1 MRNLFHYAL
10 KNMMV
15 RSSYLILLALALIS
29 CSADKG
35 ECPFCYVKMPHDAR
49 VTVLVEG
56 ESTPKMACSIT
67 CVLNYHRTTGKE
79 IKFLRVSDFYSGKF
93 LNPQKAFY
101 VIGSDVNPFDEYL
114 HSHLV
119 SESRTPFYLDW
130 SRYTPTVLAFA
141 SREDAE
147 KFQRDHG
154 GRVATSSIL
163 HLDN

>member
-1 MRNLFHYAL
+1 MI
-10 KNMMV
+10 V

-35 ECPFCYVKMPHDAR
+35 ECPFCYVKMSHDAR
-49 VTVLVEG
+49 VMILVEG

-67 CVLNYHRTTGKE
+67 CVLNYNRTTGKE
-79 IKFLRVSDFYSGKF
+79 IKFLRVSDFNSGNF
-93 LNPQKAFY
+93 LNPQEAFY
-101 VIGSDVNPFDEYL
+101 VIGSDVNPFDKYL
-114 HSHLV
+114 HSNRF
-119 SESRTPFYLDW
+119 SQSRTPIYLDW
-130 SRYTPTVLAFA
+130 SRYTPTALAFA
-141 SREDAE
+141 SKEDAE